1 MARIL
6 VIDDDPVTL
15 ALAEVLL
22 ERLGHEPVTA
32 ASGAEGIGRYLERG
46 ADLIITDIFM
56 PRQDGLETLKRLRSL
71 NPRAKVAC
79 MTCGPRALPEA
90 APMRDRMLEFA
101 LECGA
106 DGSIVKPLEL
116 EPLRTLVESL
126 LIPVTP
132 ERAR

>member
-6 VIDDDPVTL
+6 VIDDDPITL
-15 ALAEVLL
+15 ALAEMLL

-46 ADLIITDIFM
+46 ADLVITDIFM
-56 PRQDGLETLKRLRSL
+56 PNQDGLETLRRLRSL
-71 NPRAKVAC
+71 DPQAKVAC
-79 MTCGPRALPEA
+79 MSSGPRSLPEV

-101 LECGA
+101 RECGA

-126 LIPVTP
+126 LMPAKV
-132 ERAR
+132 ERA